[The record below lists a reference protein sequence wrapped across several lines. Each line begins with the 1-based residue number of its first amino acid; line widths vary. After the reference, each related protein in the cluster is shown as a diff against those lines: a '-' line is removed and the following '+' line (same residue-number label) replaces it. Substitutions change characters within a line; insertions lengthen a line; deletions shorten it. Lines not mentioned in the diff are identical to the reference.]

1 MTNGSPTPQP
11 RLTNLTILVDDFVL
25 LHARW
30 RALKEGTS
38 VNAVLEAYLAEYAG
52 VPAAPRPR
60 RLPRPPRPMDIYREG
75 LRRHRSG
82 Y

>member
-1 MTNGSPTPQP
+1 MADRPKEPAP

-52 VPAAPRPR
+52 VPAAPRER
-60 RLPRPPRPMDIYREG
+60 RLPRPPRPRDIYREG